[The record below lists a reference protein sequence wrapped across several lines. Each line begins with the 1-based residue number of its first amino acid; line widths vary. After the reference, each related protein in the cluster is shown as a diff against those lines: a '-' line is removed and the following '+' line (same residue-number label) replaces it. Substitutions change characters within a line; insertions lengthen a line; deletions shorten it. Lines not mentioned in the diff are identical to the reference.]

1 MAVLSYQEK
10 ENYWY
15 IHLKLPFS
23 CKLCFDPLTYYAENT
38 EKTSFLMASIL
49 LSSVITTSSLQS
61 QKFLFY
67 DFTSQVCVLKVV
79 YLSFSEP
86 NGMKCWSMLT
96 I

>member
-1 MAVLSYQEK
+1 MAVLSYHEK

-23 CKLCFDPLTYYAENT
+23 CKLCFDPLTYHGFEPLVKCKYYLVTMTT
-38 EKTSFLMASIL
+38 EVYIFN
-49 LSSVITTSSLQS
+49 
-61 QKFLFY
+61 
-67 DFTSQVCVLKVV
+67 FTSQVRVLKVV